1 MPRLQFAMLALGL
14 TGLCLGAIVSEGKR
28 SEENLRS
35 SEADLQEAQRVA
47 RLGSWTVETATGKVT
62 WTDELYRM
70 LGFDPSVRVPSL
82 AERERILAPESWKR
96 MNEEFETLRTGIPF
110 ELEIETVRPNGSTGW
125 ILIRGAPK
133 RDAYGDLI
141 GLCGIAQDITERKQV
156 EKQVE
161 YLAYFDS
168 LTGLPNRR
176 LLQDRL
182 AKAIAGAQR
191 RDERIAVLFFDLDR
205 FKIINASLGHAVG
218 DLLLQQVAE
227 RLKKQ
232 MHEQDTVARMG
243 GDEFVIVL
251 NSIHEPSDGALVA
264 ERIVRS
270 IAAEFYIQG
279 RTLKVSCS
287 LGISVFPEH
296 GEDSETLMKN
306 ADAAMQGA
314 KENGH
319 NQFRFFT
326 DEMNAPVVEHSTL
339 DTICGRSSHEKNSS

>member
-1 MPRLQFAMLALGL
+1 MDHAGASRFHAAASVRHDCPRADRSLSWRH
-14 TGLCLGAIVSEGKR
+14 CLKR

-96 MNEEFETLRTGIPF
+96 MNEEFEETLRTGIPF
-110 ELEIETVRPNGSTGW
+110 ELEIETVRPNGSTRW

-156 EKQVE
+156 EKQVQ

-205 FKIINASLGHAVG
+205 FKIINDS
-218 DLLLQQVAE
+218 
-227 RLKKQ
+227 
-232 MHEQDTVARMG
+232 
-243 GDEFVIVL
+243 
-251 NSIHEPSDGALVA
+251 P
-264 ERIVRS
+264 
-270 IAAEFYIQG
+270 
-279 RTLKVSCS
+279 RT
-287 LGISVFPEH
+287 
-296 GEDSETLMKN
+296 
-306 ADAAMQGA
+306 
-314 KENGH
+314 
-319 NQFRFFT
+319 RR
-326 DEMNAPVVEHSTL
+326 
-339 DTICGRSSHEKNSS
+339 GRSSAATSRGAAQKADARAGHRRQNGWR

>member
-1 MPRLQFAMLALGL
+1 M
-14 TGLCLGAIVSEGKR
+14 
-28 SEENLRS
+28 
-35 SEADLQEAQRVA
+35 
-47 RLGSWTVETATGKVT
+47 
-62 WTDELYRM
+62 
-70 LGFDPSVRVPSL
+70 
-82 AERERILAPESWKR
+82 
-96 MNEEFETLRTGIPF
+96 
-110 ELEIETVRPNGSTGW
+110 
-125 ILIRGAPK
+125 
-133 RDAYGDLI
+133 
-141 GLCGIAQDITERKQV
+141 
-156 EKQVE
+156 
-161 YLAYFDS
+161 
-168 LTGLPNRR
+168 
-176 LLQDRL
+176 
-182 AKAIAGAQR
+182 
-191 RDERIAVLFFDLDR
+191 
-205 FKIINASLGHAVG
+205 G

-232 MHEQDTVARMG
+232 THEQDTVARMG

-251 NSIHEPSDGALVA
+251 NSIHEPGDGALVA

-314 KENGH
+314 KENGR